1 MTWKYTIKTALKG
14 LTTNRSRS
22 FLTILGI
29 VIGITAIMLV
39 VSLGA
44 GAQALILG
52 QVQGLGTNTIAI
64 IPGREPTGPSDVSS
78 LYSDSLKQKDLVA
91 LKNKAN
97 VPNLKS
103 IMPTVMGADTAS
115 YQSEVYQVSI
125 FGATEFIAEV
135 FDLKVVDGNFFDST
149 DVSSRSDVVVIGS
162 KVKEHLFGNDNAIGQ
177 KIKLKGRNFRVV
189 GTLPATGG
197 GSLFNFDSMVLVPYT
212 TAQDYLL
219 GIKYFN
225 RIIIQTER
233 DDQVES
239 AVQDIEA
246 TLRESHNITDPTKDD
261 FTVQTQQDLADRLTT
276 ITNALTWFLIAV
288 ASIALFV
295 GGVGIMNIMLVSVT
309 ERTREIGL
317 RKALGATD
325 RDILS
330 QFLLE
335 AVLLTAI
342 GGIVGIILGSS
353 LAFIT
358 AIGLSK
364 GLGVNWSFVFPWSG
378 AFLGLVVSALIGL
391 IFGGYSASKAAKK
404 SQIDAL
410 RYEYDIWLNIYG

>member
-1 MTWKYTIKTALKG
+1 MTYKHTARTALRG

-29 VIGITAIMLV
+29 VIGITSIMLV

-52 QVQGLGTNTIAI
+52 QIQGLGTNTIAV
-64 IPGREPTGPSDVSS
+64 IPGREPTSPSDVTS
-78 LYSDSLKQKDLVA
+78 LYSDSLKEKDLTA

-97 VPNLKS
+97 VPGLKS
-103 IMPTVMGADTAS
+103 IMPVVFGAGAGS
-115 YQSEVYQVSI
+115 YGANAYQISV
-125 FGATEFIAEV
+125 FGATELMQEI
-135 FDLKVVDGNFFDST
+135 FDLHPRGEFFTSEDISARA
-149 DVSSRSDVVVIGS
+149 DVTVLGS
-162 KVKEHLFGNDNAIGQ
+162 KIVERLFDGTDPLGQ
-177 KIKLKGRNFRVV
+177 KIKIKGRNFRIIGV
-189 GTLPATGG
+189 LPQSGG
-197 GSLFNFDSMVLVPYT
+197 GSLFNFDDMALVPYS
-212 TAQDYLL
+212 TAQDYIL
-219 GIKYFN
+219 GQKHFS
-225 RIIIQTER
+225 RLIIQA
-233 DDQVES
+233 ES
-239 AVQDIEA
+239 DIMVSSTAEDIKL

-261 FTVQTQQDLADRLTT
+261 FTVQTQQDLANRLST
-276 ITNALTWFLIAV
+276 ITSALTYFLVAV

-342 GGIVGIILGSS
+342 GGVIGIILGAM
-353 LAFIT
+353 LAFGIS
-358 AIGLSK
+358 IGLSK
-364 GLGVNWSFVFPWSG
+364 GLGVDWQFVFPWNG
-378 AFLGLVVSALIGL
+378 AFLGLGVSGLIGL
-391 IFGGYSASKAAKK
+391 IFGSYPAKQAAKK
-404 SQIDAL
+404 SPIEAL
-410 RYEYDIWLNIYG
+410 RYE